1 MNGNTHQFRMRS
13 NVLRHCKILGTRHHS
28 FCHKKLR
35 KMAYQFI
42 WDGRKGIH
50 WFQMIPP
57 KNEGGLGERDLPMIT
72 TVVPIKKGTI
82 FLEKSEYIL

>member
-1 MNGNTHQFRMRS
+1 
-13 NVLRHCKILGTRHHS
+13 
-28 FCHKKLR
+28 
-35 KMAYQFI
+35 MAYQFI